1 MLAIAAAVALASVA
15 PAMSAGN
22 GANAA
27 PSCPTASDR
36 PTAQLIAAGNGTLT
50 LEGKV
55 VVYGVIRSGRGILYV
70 RDIAGDAEVTVHGAP
85 QAFPE
90 SGQLRLHPRR
100 NRFYVMGSCVS
111 IRIRG
116 SRMVIAAGVSG
127 DAAVRGVGAYTVNAG
142 PGRTGAEASPRSSW
156 SGPSGRERRRHPR
169 LRSRSRLPPA

>member
-1 MLAIAAAVALASVA
+1 VALASAA
-15 PAMSAGN
+15 PAAAAG
-22 GANAA
+22 ADAA
-27 PSCPTASDR
+27 PSCPTTSDR

-70 RDIAGDAEVTVHGAP
+70 RDLAGDAEVTVHGAP
-85 QAFPE
+85 QAFPQ

-100 NRFYVMGSCVS
+100 SRFYVIGSCVS

-142 PGRTGAEASPRSSW
+142 PGRRW
-156 SGPSGRERRRHPR
+156 
-169 LRSRSRLPPA
+169 SRSLTPVKLAQPRRSGGTTTRGAALASSLLAPA

>member
-1 MLAIAAAVALASVA
+1 VALASVA
-15 PAMSAGN
+15 PATSAGA
-22 GANAA
+22 GAA
-27 PSCPTASDR
+27 PGCPTTSDR
-36 PTAQLIAAGNGTLT
+36 PAAQLIAAGNGTLT

-100 NRFYVMGSCVS
+100 NRFYVVGSCVS

-142 PGRTGAEASPRSSW
+142 PGRRW
-156 SGPSGRERRRHPR
+156 
-169 LRSRSRLPPA
+169 SRSLTPVKLVRPKRSGATTTPPAALAQPILAPA